1 MSDTPNHESDA
12 IEEMISTLVQIAW
25 DAGNQEEE
33 AIFDDEYNQIY
44 DRLLQCI
51 NTKDTEIKRLEA
63 ENLNLRCCGN
73 CKWCNAGK
81 DDSCYDAQNN
91 ICDRW
96 KSDGLTQERRK

>member
-12 IEEMISTLVQIAW
+12 IAEMISTLVQIAW

-63 ENLNLRCCGN
+63 RC
-73 CKWCNAGK
+73 KELE
-81 DDSCYDAQNN
+81 SEL
-91 ICDRW
+91 
-96 KSDGLTQERRK
+96 SDINEQYKLVMEERC